1 MLLIDSLIGITMAKH
16 GKKYNK
22 VAQVVGEKKMWSAED
37 ALKQVKEKAFAK
49 FDESVDVSIKLGIDP
64 TKGEQALRGSVV
76 LPYGQGKKIRVIAF
90 AKGDHAEAAEKAGA
104 DYVGTDDLVEKIKK
118 GWLDFE
124 YAVATPDLMGLVGGL
139 ARILGPRGLLPNQKT
154 GTVSFDLGPVIKD
167 LKKGRAFF
175 KNDKSGLV
183 NFSIG
188 KISFDANKLS
198 ENFAAFIKA
207 LIQAKPSAA
216 KGKYLQKVTLSSTMG
231 LGFAVN
237 ADELM
242 RS

>member
-1 MLLIDSLIGITMAKH
+1 MKRH
-16 GKKYNK
+16 GKNYRK
-22 VAQVVGEKKMWSAED
+22 VFEAVGPKKIWSAGD
-37 ALKQVKEKAFAK
+37 ALKKVKETAHVK
-49 FDESVDVSIKLGIDP
+49 FDESIDVSIKLGIDP
-64 TKGEQALRGSVV
+64 TKGEQTLRGSVV
-76 LPYGQGKKIRVIAF
+76 LPHGQGKKIRVIAF
-90 AKGDHAEAAEKAGA
+90 AKGEHAEAAEKAGA

-154 GTVSFDLGPVIKD
+154 GTVSFDLASVIKD

-188 KISFDANKLS
+188 KVSFDATKLS
-198 ENFAAFIKA
+198 ENFAAFVKA
-207 LIQAKPSAA
+207 LVSAKPAAA
-216 KGKYLQKVTLSSTMG
+216 KGKYLQKVTVASTMG
-231 LGFAVN
+231 LGFPIN